1 MNQPI
6 VIITI
11 IIIMA
16 CVRMRWHAIACNR
29 RWLLI
34 LMLLLIPFLGIRNI
48 TFTTFFILLVV
59 TIYLRA

>member
-16 CVRMRWHAIACNR
+16 RVRMRWHAIACNR
-29 RWLLI
+29 RWLLF

-48 TFTTFFILLVV
+48 TLTTFFILLVV